1 MCKVGDIIVIKE
13 FKNEIGEPVKK
24 HSFVVISDESNSI
37 GGLNYDFISNML
49 CSFHDN
55 NHRNKKLRYEE
66 NLEVKT
72 KLKSKNKTNN
82 KSGFIKADQ
91 LYYFDKDKI
100 EYYILG
106 HLSKQLLDE
115 LLSLIF
121 SLDKKEKLKIITTNI
136 ENETIKN

>member
-1 MCKVGDIIVIKE
+1 MIYGQIKE

-66 NLEVKT
+66 NLEIKT

-82 KSGFIKADQ
+82 KIGFIKADQ

-115 LLSLIF
+115 LMSLIF

>member
-37 GGLNYDFISNML
+37 GGLNYDFISNMF

-115 LLSLIF
+115 LMSLIF

>member
-72 KLKSKNKTNN
+72 KLDSKNKTNN

-115 LLSLIF
+115 LMSLIF

>member
-91 LYYFDKDKI
+91 LYYFDKEKI

-106 HLSKQLLDE
+106 HLSKQLLNE
-115 LLSLIF
+115 LMSLIF

>member
-115 LLSLIF
+115 LMSLIF

>member
-66 NLEVKT
+66 NLEIKT

-82 KSGFIKADQ
+82 KIGFIKADQ

-115 LLSLIF
+115 LMSLIF